1 MTIKMVAV
9 MKFDK
14 LNVARIINIMA
25 FRQRLGEES
34 EGGAGQAVEL
44 GALHYLSD
52 GGAPEGPP
60 CHSIPGYLEEDRETP

>member
-44 GALHYLSD
+44 GALHCISD
-52 GGAPEGPP
+52 GDNPEGPP
-60 CHSIPGYLEEDRETP
+60 CHSIPGYPEKD